1 MEVTEDQISN
11 IVEAVLK
18 NVQSQLGDMPAA
30 RAGTSPKGEDGIF
43 ATIDEAVTHA
53 LAAQEQFVELGLS
66 KRVEIIRAIRDAMEE
81 NARTLAEMAVRESGF
96 GRIEDKVKKNLLAAK
111 KAPGTEALPAAAKS
125 GDDGLTLVERG
136 PYGVIGSITP
146 TTNPVATITSNA
158 ISMLAG
164 GNSVVFNPHPR
175 SKGVTNRAIQ
185 IINQAVVTAGGPP
198 NLLGSVIEPTIETS
212 NELMNHPRIRM
223 LMVTGGPGVVTV
235 AMKTGK
241 KVVAAGPGNPP
252 VIVDDTANIP
262 RAAKDI
268 VDGASFDNNVLCI
281 AEKEVYCFED
291 VTDPLKEE
299 MKKHGAYEISGK
311 QIEDLISL
319 VFVDPAG
326 EHPKVNTKWVGI
338 DAWRILREIDIR
350 VNEDVRL
357 IIAEVPDEHPFVNA
371 EMLMPVLPIVRVSTI
386 EEALERAKRAEHGFR
401 HTACMHSES
410 VSNMS
415 YVARYIDTTIFVKN
429 APSYA
434 GLGFGGEGHASL
446 SIAGPTGEG
455 ITGPFAFTRERRCVL
470 AGSFRIV

>member
-198 NLLGSVIEPTIETS
+198 NLLGSVIEPTI
-212 NELMNHPRIRM
+212 
-223 LMVTGGPGVVTV
+223 
-235 AMKTGK
+235 
-241 KVVAAGPGNPP
+241 
-252 VIVDDTANIP
+252 
-262 RAAKDI
+262 
-268 VDGASFDNNVLCI
+268 
-281 AEKEVYCFED
+281 
-291 VTDPLKEE
+291 
-299 MKKHGAYEISGK
+299 
-311 QIEDLISL
+311 
-319 VFVDPAG
+319 
-326 EHPKVNTKWVGI
+326 
-338 DAWRILREIDIR
+338 
-350 VNEDVRL
+350 
-357 IIAEVPDEHPFVNA
+357 
-371 EMLMPVLPIVRVSTI
+371 
-386 EEALERAKRAEHGFR
+386 
-401 HTACMHSES
+401 
-410 VSNMS
+410 
-415 YVARYIDTTIFVKN
+415 
-429 APSYA
+429 
-434 GLGFGGEGHASL
+434 
-446 SIAGPTGEG
+446 
-455 ITGPFAFTRERRCVL
+455 
-470 AGSFRIV
+470 